1 MIGRVLALVGIPAL
15 LVLIFAATATAD
27 PSPGTWAKLR
37 TCESSGD
44 YTVVS
49 ANGHYYG
56 AYQFN
61 LDTWTSV
68 GGTGTPNQ
76 ATPTEQDYRALYL
89 YRMRGWQP
97 WTCAA
102 TLGLQPD
109 ADAASKRV
117 PTYADSAKMATDTV
131 PPWPG
136 KVYQEG
142 DCAPALRTW
151 QLRMNTYGYN
161 FEGTGCYHDKTRA
174 AVLALQRANGIKDS
188 GLLGPKTWN
197 AAWTGTPPP
206 HP

>member
-1 MIGRVLALVGIPAL
+1 MIGRVLALAGITGL
-15 LVLIFAATATAD
+15 LVLIFAMTATAD
-27 PSPGTWAKLR
+27 PSPDTWARLR
-37 TCESSGD
+37 ACESGGN
-44 YTVVS
+44 YTIVS
-49 ANGHYYG
+49 ANGRYYG

-61 LDTWTSV
+61 LGTWTSV
-68 GGTGTPNQ
+68 GGTGRPNQ
-76 ATPTEQDYRALYL
+76 ATPGEQDYRALYL

-97 WTCAA
+97 WTCAT
-102 TLGLQPD
+102 TLGLKPD
-109 ADAASKRV
+109 ADAASKRA
-117 PTYADSAKMATDTV
+117 PTHTDSAKMATDTV

-136 KVYQEG
+136 KVYQDG

-151 QLRMNTYGYN
+151 QLRMNTYGYT

-188 GLLGPKTWN
+188 GLLGPKTWT